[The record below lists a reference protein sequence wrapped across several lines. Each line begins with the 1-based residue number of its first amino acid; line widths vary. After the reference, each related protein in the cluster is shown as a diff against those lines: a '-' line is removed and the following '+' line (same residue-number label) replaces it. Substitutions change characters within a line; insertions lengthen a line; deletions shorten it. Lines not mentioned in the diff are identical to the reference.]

1 MTQGCFDKQLTM
13 GCQVSY
19 AVRLK
24 YSLFRVYA
32 QRMLITDVSG
42 QHTGPIFKG
51 HDPRPLKT
59 APIHRPETSTIEQHA
74 PHNNPDQRSS
84 PAAVNYAHHR
94 AKLHANLFSCA
105 H

>member
-1 MTQGCFDKQLTM
+1 M
-13 GCQVSY
+13 GCQAFA

-24 YSLFRVYA
+24 YSLFRVDQ
-32 QRMLITDVSG
+32 QRMLITDVSR

-59 APIHRPETSTIEQHA
+59 VPIHRPETSTIEQHA
-74 PHNNPDQRSS
+74 PDNNPEQLSS

-94 AKLHANLFSCA
+94 AKLHANRFSCA